1 VQVALFARSHM
12 YMKSYLTE
20 RENRFDQI
28 RLGLALSVVLGH
40 CWHISGGPESR
51 VPLQDFTRL
60 GFHEYAVNLFFF
72 ISGLLVTHSAFRR
85 QSDLF
90 GFVVARGLRIFPAL
104 IVCAL
109 TVPALLVLAGAWVD
123 ATPQQTL
130 NYTAR
135 LISLVF
141 VEFNNPNVFVDL
153 PFPHALN
160 GSVWSLRHEV
170 GAYVLLA
177 LFVASGAFFKS
188 RWVLS
193 AYVIVVGSIAVAGHI
208 YAQTATG
215 GVPFIMAESRFVI
228 VSFLLGVLTHRLAA
242 WLPIR
247 WAIAVLLWVAIG
259 VGQAFASDLV
269 AIYGLIVA
277 LSYSV
282 LCIAYLGGRS
292 KGLPV
297 DLSYGVYI
305 YGWPLQQLTV
315 FVCLTYFS
323 SIPEPLTLFL
333 IVLPAL
339 LVVALASWVLIER
352 PAIGFGHRYASA
364 FAAKRCRQAEG
375 G

>member
-1 VQVALFARSHM
+1 M

-153 PFPHALN
+153 PFAHALN

-297 DLSYGVYI
+297 DLSYGIYI
-305 YGWPLQQLTV
+305 YGWPIQQLTV